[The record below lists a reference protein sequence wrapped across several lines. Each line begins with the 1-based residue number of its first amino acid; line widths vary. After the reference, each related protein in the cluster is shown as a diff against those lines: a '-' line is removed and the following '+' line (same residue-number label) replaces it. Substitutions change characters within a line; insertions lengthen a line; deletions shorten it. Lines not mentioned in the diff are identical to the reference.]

1 MRFLPDLPGLTA
13 GLLFWANMGRPS
25 EYTDAIGDEICDRL
39 ANGESLVA
47 ICKSDHM
54 PNPSTIYRW
63 LDSDAHDGFRNRYA
77 RARQDQADTL
87 ADEIISI
94 ADDGRND
101 WMEANAEDSIA
112 WKINGEHVQ
121 RSKLRME
128 ARKWTAAKLKP
139 KKYGDRVDLNGSFD
153 VKIKPVE
160 LEADAEDL

>member
-1 MRFLPDLPGLTA
+1 
-13 GLLFWANMGRPS
+13 MGRPS

-63 LDSDAHDGFRNRYA
+63 LDSDAHAGFRKRYA

-101 WMEANAEDSIA
+101 WMEANAEDSVA